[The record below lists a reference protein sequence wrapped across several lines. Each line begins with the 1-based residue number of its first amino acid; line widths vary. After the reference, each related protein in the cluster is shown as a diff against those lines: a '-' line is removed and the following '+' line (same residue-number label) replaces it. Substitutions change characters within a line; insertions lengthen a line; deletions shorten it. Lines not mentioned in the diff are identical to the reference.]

1 MITAHLPSRAPPAL
15 FDLTKSTPLPFES
28 LDGRRDERLNY
39 RGPPRLGLSRNAIRF
54 RRECSSK
61 DGGSFC
67 RYWTDLYT
75 RSFVHRALAQFRA
88 PLFTASLWSWFVY
101 GGGSSSSSYRKVIS
115 LAVDRSFG
123 LIIRADF
130 WISQPV
136 RGKERARRLFKPRNV
151 FFLPWIKSIRYRQS
165 DVSSFEWRMKRNIV
179 QESLFRFN
187 GVVSG
192 EWMTIVTIFIN
203 FCVFVFF
210 KPSHSEVSFSRF
222 FYCDKGRIWL

>member
-75 RSFVHRALAQFRA
+75 RSFVHRALAQFCA

-101 GGGSSSSSYRKVIS
+101 GEGSSSSYRKVIS
-115 LAVDRSFG
+115 LAVNRSFG

-136 RGKERARRLFKPRNV
+136 RGKERGRGDYSNREMYF
-151 FFLPWIKSIRYRQS
+151 
-165 DVSSFEWRMKRNIV
+165 SSP
-179 QESLFRFN
+179 
-187 GVVSG
+187 G
-192 EWMTIVTIFIN
+192 
-203 FCVFVFF
+203 
-210 KPSHSEVSFSRF
+210 
-222 FYCDKGRIWL
+222 